1 MPCHSEGAGT
11 GHTAQQSRRPKNPRG
26 VSEILQSPE
35 LPQDDRNTPK
45 LDMLYLRESLID
57 YGKTVIG
64 RFRAKKKTGP
74 PKRPDLEVSRGNAT
88 RSAASSWR

>member
-1 MPCHSEGAGT
+1 M
-11 GHTAQQSRRPKNPRG
+11 
-26 VSEILQSPE
+26 LY
-35 LPQDDRNTPK
+35 
-45 LDMLYLRESLID
+45 MLYLRESLID